1 MRELVLENY
10 VNNAIKARVTWEA
23 QYFLFFFSSLSLAPR
38 SRSDEKSS
46 LSLVE
51 KIKGGWNIRK
61 LRSQL
66 FARQILLPFF
76 PAKMFPYRCV
86 RAPSITQN
94 AFKLK
99 MKPVHI

>member
-46 LSLVE
+46 LSLSLSRRKDKRGME
-51 KIKGGWNIRK
+51 YSKITVTTLRK
-61 LRSQL
+61 TDIITVLPGKNVSISLCPRS
-66 FARQILLPFF
+66 FNY
-76 PAKMFPYRCV
+76 AKC
-86 RAPSITQN
+86 I
-94 AFKLK
+94 
-99 MKPVHI
+99 

>member
-46 LSLVE
+46 LSLSFSRRKDKRGME
-51 KIKGGWNIRK
+51 YSKITVTTLRK
-61 LRSQL
+61 TDIITVLPGKNVSISLCPRS
-66 FARQILLPFF
+66 FNY
-76 PAKMFPYRCV
+76 AKC
-86 RAPSITQN
+86 I
-94 AFKLK
+94 
-99 MKPVHI
+99 

>member
-46 LSLVE
+46 LSLSRRKDKRGME
-51 KIKGGWNIRK
+51 YSKITVTTLRK
-61 LRSQL
+61 TDIITVLPGKNVSISLCPRS
-66 FARQILLPFF
+66 FNY
-76 PAKMFPYRCV
+76 AKC
-86 RAPSITQN
+86 I
-94 AFKLK
+94 
-99 MKPVHI
+99 